1 MFMDRLDLVFFGLNA
16 MSILL
21 IITTF
26 DISFKGLHLYQG
38 PKLTL
43 LGKRQLATEIFLFS
57 RQLEK
62 CGGQKVLNTIFPLQ
76 QNSNR
81 WKNSG
86 RKFFLLRIRPKRI
99 GFGPNCDFSANE

>member
-26 DISFKGLHLYQG
+26 DILFKGLHLYQG

-57 RQLEK
+57 RQVEK
-62 CGGQKVLNTIFPLQ
+62 CGGQKVLIQ
-76 QNSNR
+76 
-81 WKNSG
+81 
-86 RKFFLLRIRPKRI
+86 FFLCSKTQIDGKTLVANFSFKNQTEENRFRLQLRFFR
-99 GFGPNCDFSANE
+99 